1 MTTIATDGKTMA
13 SDTQMSG
20 CYIDRIN
27 AVKVGQNSLGMLF
40 GAAGC
45 SEDATDFMLGMKEL
59 KTQFPIPLPIPR
71 LKRGHEYK
79 DFEGLVVFQGEV
91 YWYGVNGVPVL
102 VGSPAAIG
110 SGQKFAMAAMM
121 CGKTPKE
128 AVEIAMQLDPDTGG
142 GVIEVGGE

>member
-1 MTTIATDGKTMA
+1 MTTIATDGDTMA
-13 SDTQMSG
+13 ADTQMSG
-20 CYIDRIN
+20 GYIDRIN
-27 AVKVGQNSLGMLF
+27 AVKVGKNSLGMLF
-40 GAAGC
+40 GTAGNA
-45 SEDATDFMLGMKEL
+45 EDTEDFMLAMKEL
-59 KTQFPIPLPIPR
+59 TKQRPMPR
-71 LKRGHEYK
+71 LKFGHEHK
-79 DFEGLVVFQGEV
+79 DFEGLVVSLGEV

-142 GVIEVGGE
+142 GVIEVGA